1 MAVDT
6 GNVNEEGNPE
16 IDYSDPGAALFG
28 NFINYYSFNPPE
40 NRLSLIPASLL
51 QELGYSRAA
60 DRAPLL
66 MLDVGCNSGDLSIA
80 LYRHLLGLEDGS
92 SQPGAGGALGGRKQ
106 LHLLGCDLDETLIQ
120 RAQEGNPFPETVT
133 FLPLDITDRGA
144 REEVLGSYLA
154 RCGRP
159 AFDLCACLAVTMW
172 VHLNHGD
179 QGLLELLSSLA
190 ALCHHL
196 LLEAQ
201 PWRCYRSAARRLR
214 RAGRTDFEHFKQ
226 LRVRGVL
233 GIRGHLESRCGMKLV
248 RSFGHTAWGR
258 SLLLFRRCCPE
269 EEEEPSSKKVKKRT
283 LPA

>member
-1 MAVDT
+1 MAVAT
-6 GNVNEEGNPE
+6 GNVTEEGKTE
-16 IDYSDPGAALFG
+16 IDSGDPGAALFG

-51 QELGYSRAA
+51 QELGYSSAA
-60 DRAPLL
+60 DRAPFLL
-66 MLDVGCNSGDLSIA
+66 LDVGCNSGDLSIA
-80 LYRHLLGLEDGS
+80 LYRHLLGLDEDSCEPRG
-92 SQPGAGGALGGRKQ
+92 GGALEGRKQ

-154 RCGRP
+154 RYGRP
-159 AFDLCACLAVTMW
+159 SFDLCACLAVTMW

-201 PWRCYRSAARRLR
+201 PWRCYRAAARRLR

-226 LRVRGVL
+226 LRVRGVP
-233 GIRGHLESRCGMKLV
+233 GIRGHLESRCGMELV
-248 RSFGHTAWGR
+248 HSFGHTAWDR
-258 SLLLFRRCCPE
+258 SLLLFQRRSPE
-269 EEEEPSSKKVKKRT
+269 QERSSKKVKK
-283 LPA
+283 